1 MRLPSN
7 LARLG
12 TVVVAVALGLALPH
26 STAQAGA
33 PQGKATE
40 AVRRANER
48 LRELLAQPAA
58 NQAAKDKINQ
68 QVTRELGGLL
78 DIGLLAERSLV
89 DHWEKMT
96 PQQRADVVA
105 TLKAIIEKNY
115 LSQLRGNLEYRIDY
129 LGEEPKDG
137 NVKVKT
143 AIRAEKHGRPTKILV
158 DYTLRPEGA
167 SWRVFDVITEEV
179 SILNNY
185 RSQFNRIIAKE
196 GVDGLIAKMKARL
209 EKGEKEEKSD
219 KPEKVADKPEPAKP
233 EPAKTEP
240 KTEPA
245 KTEPTRPNPGR

>member
-1 MRLPSN
+1 
-7 LARLG
+7 
-12 TVVVAVALGLALPH
+12 
-26 STAQAGA
+26 
-33 PQGKATE
+33 
-40 AVRRANER
+40 VRRANER

-115 LSQLRGNLEYRIDY
+115 LSQLRGNLEYRIDD

-209 EKGEKEEKSD
+209 EKARRRRSRTS
-219 KPEKVADKPEPAKP
+219 PRRW
-233 EPAKTEP
+233 
-240 KTEPA
+240 
-245 KTEPTRPNPGR
+245 PTSPSPRSPSRPRPSPRPSPPRPSRPGRTRAGEQGVGRGEGQPCVLA